1 MLTAGLNALALARF
15 GGSRLIHGGGRDGL
29 GLLLIGL
36 VAIGVL
42 IWALSGP
49 SRGEPAKR

>member
-15 GGSRLIHGGGRDGL
+15 GGIRVIHGARDVF
-29 GLLLIGL
+29 GLLLIGF

-42 IWALSGP
+42 IWALSG
-49 SRGEPAKR
+49 SGRGEPAKM

>member
-15 GGSRLIHGGGRDGL
+15 GGIRVIHGARDGF

-42 IWALSGP
+42 IWALSG
-49 SRGEPAKR
+49 SGRGEPAKM

>member
-15 GGSRLIHGGGRDGL
+15 GGTRVIHGARDGF

-36 VAIGVL
+36 VAIGLL
-42 IWALSGP
+42 IWALSG
-49 SRGEPAKR
+49 SGRGEPAKM

>member
-1 MLTAGLNALALARF
+1 MLMAGLNALALARF
-15 GGSRLIHGGGRDGL
+15 GAFHGGGRNGF

-42 IWALSGP
+42 IWALSGHG
-49 SRGEPAKR
+49 RGEAAKS